1 MSEDN
6 REGVDN
12 PGVVA
17 PPPFIYAGTL
27 AAGLLLNRL
36 RPIRLPLP
44 RGLSRVLGLL
54 MTAGGLVFGLWGVR
68 EMRRAE
74 TNLDPRKPTTAIV
87 DAGPYQF
94 SRNPLYVG
102 MTLMYCGIS
111 AFANAL
117 LPFLMLPSVL
127 AVMRNGVIE
136 REELYLEEKFGE
148 EYLAYKARVRR
159 WV

>member
-1 MSEDN
+1 MSEDG
-6 REGVDN
+6 REEKDN
-12 PGVVA
+12 AGVVA

-27 AAGLLLNRL
+27 VAGLLLNWM
-36 RPIRLPLP
+36 RPMPFLP
-44 RGLSRVLGLL
+44 RGLSRALGLL
-54 MTAGGLVFGLWGVR
+54 LTAGGLLFGLWGVH

-87 DAGPYQF
+87 GAGPYQF
-94 SRNPLYVG
+94 SRNPLYLG
-102 MTLMYCGIS
+102 MTMMYCGIS

-148 EYLAYKARVRR
+148 EYLSYKARVRR
-159 WV
+159 WI